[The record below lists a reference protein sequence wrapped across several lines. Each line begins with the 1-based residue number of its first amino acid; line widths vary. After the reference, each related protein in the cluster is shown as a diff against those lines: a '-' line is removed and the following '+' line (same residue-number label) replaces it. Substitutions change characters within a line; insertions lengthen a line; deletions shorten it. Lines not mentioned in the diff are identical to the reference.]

1 MRYVIKRLGRSFALY
16 FFTKIV
22 NYSISTTAG
31 VVYLADS
38 AQVPRVQAKYTA
50 DSAQVPRGVLE
61 LKLHEEESKYTEAT
75 AEVYLLSSECNF
87 ITS

>member
-1 MRYVIKRLGRSFALY
+1 MG
-16 FFTKIV
+16 FTKKTFKF
-22 NYSISTTAG
+22 SISTTAED
-31 VVYLADS
+31 VYLADS
-38 AQVPRVQAKYTA
+38 AQVPWVQAKYTA